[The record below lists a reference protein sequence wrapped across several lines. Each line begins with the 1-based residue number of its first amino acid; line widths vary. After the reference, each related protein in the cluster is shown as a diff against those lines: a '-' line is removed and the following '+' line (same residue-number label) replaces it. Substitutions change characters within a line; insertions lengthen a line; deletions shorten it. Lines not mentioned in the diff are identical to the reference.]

1 MSPATGTLKPTAA
14 RVRSFRER
22 GDIARSRDAVAAA
35 ALVGALLG
43 LWLTAEHSWAAI
55 LILVERACHQPTA
68 DAAGEIARRCLV
80 VAAHATLPALGGAIA
95 GASLAIAAQLGWPPA
110 FWPFSRARRAGAD
123 DASLVSNLRRA
134 FGLGAVARRTATTLA
149 KLLAIAAVALL
160 SLSPDQALALSSP
173 EQLLAALAATAGAA
187 LLAAAAVLFALGLLD
202 YAWARH
208 RLHRRMKM
216 THDELRRELRELEG
230 DPAIKAR
237 RQRRRQEL
245 ARRTAERELAQTDLI
260 VLAPDQLAV
269 ALRYRLGEDEAPVV
283 LAVAH
288 AAEAAPL
295 AEAARGRAVPVLEL
309 PALARALE
317 RVSPGQLIPKTLY
330 RAVAEAIAATADE
343 PGAPAAAPPASPS
356 SSGKRTS
363 GSRTTR
369 PPRRGAR
376 P

>member
-1 MSPATGTLKPTAA
+1 MSTTGTLKPTAA
-14 RVRSFRER
+14 RVRSFRDR

-35 ALVGALLG
+35 ALAGALLG

-55 LILVERACHQPTA
+55 LILVERACHQPTP

-95 GASLAIAAQLGWPPA
+95 GATLAIAAQLGWPPA

-123 DASLVSNLRRA
+123 DTSLVANLRRA

-160 SLSPDQALALSSP
+160 SFSPDQALTLSSP
-173 EQLLAALAATAGAA
+173 EQLLAALAASAGAA
-187 LLAAAAVLFALGLLD
+187 LVSAAAVLFALGVLD

-208 RLHRRMKM
+208 RLQRRMKM
-216 THDELRRELRELEG
+216 THDEMRRELRELEG

-237 RQRRRQEL
+237 RHRRRQEL
-245 ARRTAERELAQTDLI
+245 ARRTAERELAQADLV
-260 VLAPDQLAV
+260 VLAPDQLAI
-269 ALRYRLGEDEAPVV
+269 ALRYRFPEDEAPVV
-283 LAVAH
+283 LAVAV
-288 AAEAAPL
+288 ADEAAPFVDT
-295 AEAARGRAVPVLEL
+295 ARASAVPVLER

-317 RVSPGQLIPKTLY
+317 RVSPGQQIPKTLY

-343 PGAPAAAPPASPS
+343 PSAPAAAAGSASSGTRTSEKRTPPAA
-356 SSGKRTS
+356 RH
-363 GSRTTR
+363 
-369 PPRRGAR
+369 GAR